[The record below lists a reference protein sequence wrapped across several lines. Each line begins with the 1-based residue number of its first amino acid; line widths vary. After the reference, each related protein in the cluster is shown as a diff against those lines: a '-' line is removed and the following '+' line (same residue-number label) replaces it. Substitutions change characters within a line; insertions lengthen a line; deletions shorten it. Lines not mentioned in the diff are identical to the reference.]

1 MNIEKTKKYTGK
13 FHNEM
18 LKAILIMLF
27 TLPLAYIYNLLNP
40 NGIHPA
46 LLPVNIF
53 KPSPKTKL
61 ISVEFAFPEILSNEL
76 IPVDVRSK
84 EEFDIDHLPSAI
96 SLSYQNFIRSPEI
109 ALQLDRNMPYV
120 LYCFDPDCFE
130 AKTIFQFLQSN
141 GYENVAILQ
150 EGMSGWLE
158 FGFPVE
164 P

>member
-1 MNIEKTKKYTGK
+1 
-13 FHNEM
+13 M
-18 LKAILIMLF
+18 LSA
-27 TLPLAYIYNLLNP
+27 LPLAYIYNLLNP

-46 LLPVNIF
+46 LLSVKALN
-53 KPSPKTKL
+53 TTTEAKL
-61 ISVEFAFPEILSNEL
+61 ISVELAFPEILSNEL

-84 EEFDIDHLPSAI
+84 EEFDIDHLPTAI
-96 SLSYQNFIRSPEI
+96 SLPYQDFIRSPDI

-130 AKTIFQFLQSN
+130 AKTILQYLQSN
-141 GYENVAILQ
+141 GYQNIAILQ

-158 FGFPVE
+158 YGFPVE

>member
-1 MNIEKTKKYTGK
+1 MRRELTKALLVM
-13 FHNEM
+13 F
-18 LKAILIMLF
+18 L

-46 LLPVNIF
+46 LLTVDGLHTPTEAKF
-53 KPSPKTKL
+53 
-61 ISVEFAFPEILSNEL
+61 ISVELAFPEILSNEL
-76 IPVDVRSK
+76 IPVDVRTK

-96 SLSYQNFIRSPEI
+96 SLPYQDFIRSPEI

-120 LYCFDPDCFE
+120 LYCFDPDCYE
-130 AKTIFQFLQSN
+130 AKTILQYLQSN
-141 GYENVAILQ
+141 GYENIAILQ

-158 FGFPVE
+158 YGFPVE

>member
-84 EEFDIDHLPSAI
+84 EEFDI
-96 SLSYQNFIRSPEI
+96 
-109 ALQLDRNMPYV
+109 
-120 LYCFDPDCFE
+120 
-130 AKTIFQFLQSN
+130 QSN